1 MFNQLKQL
9 WTFIEALPNTVKSI
23 IIFVIVGMFLYIG
36 IDNSLEHYINC
47 IDQKAPLEMQA
58 EEKYAIEMAEPINQ
72 CLKEISEKDK
82 DTYDVILLTYH
93 NTKKTMQGFSY
104 IYIDYLTDY
113 KIDPSKPKV
122 KKFFKELD
130 WIYYSDELKTL
141 QDQSYYRCNSLDSL
155 KDKYPKLYY
164 DIFQELNPKAL
175 AIYNLQGIDS
185 PLGLLI
191 ILYDKP
197 KSYYLGYSNT
207 VIYPYIQQL
216 ASILDY
222 NNIKR
227 KVNDK

>member
-1 MFNQLKQL
+1 MFNYLKQL
-9 WTFIEALPNTVKSI
+9 WTFIEALPNTVKSL
-23 IIFVIVGMFLYIG
+23 IIFIIVGMFLYYG
-36 IDNSLEHYINC
+36 IDNNLEHYIKY

-72 CLKEISEKDK
+72 CLQEISVKDK

-104 IYIDYLTDY
+104 IYMDYLTDY
-113 KIDPSKPKV
+113 KIDPSKPQV
-122 KKFFKELD
+122 KKFFRELD

-155 KDKYPKLYY
+155 KIKYPKLYY
-164 DIFQELNPKAL
+164 DVFQELNPKAL

-185 PLGLLI
+185 SLGLLI

-197 KSYYLGYSNT
+197 KKYYLGYSNT
-207 VIYPYIQQL
+207 VIYPYLQQL

-222 NNIKR
+222 NNIKK
-227 KVNDK
+227 KVND

>member
-1 MFNQLKQL
+1 MFNYLKQL
-9 WTFIEALPNTVKSI
+9 WTFIEGLPNGVKTI
-23 IIFVIVGMFLYIG
+23 IIIVLSGVILYYG
-36 IDNSLEHYINC
+36 IVNNFESCIRDIN
-47 IDQKAPLEMQA
+47 QKNPIEMQE
-58 EEKYAIEMAEPINQ
+58 EEKYAIEMADPINQ
-72 CLKEISEKDK
+72 CLREISDKDK

-113 KIDPSKPKV
+113 KNDPSKPQV

-141 QDQSYYRCNSLDSL
+141 QDQSYYRCNNLSELQ
-155 KDKYPKLYY
+155 KKYPKLYY
-164 DIFQELNPKAL
+164 DVFRELNPEAL
-175 AIYNLQGIDS
+175 AIYNIQGVDS

-191 ILYDKP
+191 ILYNKP
-197 KSYYLGYSNT
+197 KHYYLGYSNT
-207 VIYPYIQQL
+207 IIYPYLQQL

-227 KVNDK
+227 KINNQ